1 MSKGS
6 EYENILLEGDEVLT
20 ITLNRPDIHNPFDE
34 MVIAELTDIFRKVK
48 DSGSVRVLVIT
59 GAGGSFCAGADLN
72 WMKKM
77 ADFPREE
84 NLADAERL
92 SDLFSALEAIEVP
105 TIAKVNGAAFGGGA
119 GLVCACDFAIAS
131 ERAKLAF
138 SEVKLGLLPGVV
150 SPYVIDRIGVKRA
163 VRLFTSGERLNAERA
178 LMMGIV
184 DRVVPPEELDK
195 AVKGLVELIM
205 TGGARA
211 VKECKR
217 LARTQGTMDRNSFKK
232 YCIEAIAD
240 ARASEEGKEGGGAF
254 LEKRAPTWRRSDE
267 DR

>member
-1 MSKGS
+1 LSKSS

-34 MVIAELTDIFRKVK
+34 MVISELTDCFRMVK
-48 DSGSVRVLVIT
+48 DNGSIRVVVIT
-59 GAGGSFCAGADLN
+59 GAGRSFCAGADLN

-77 ADFPREE
+77 AAFPRED

-92 SDLFSALEAIEVP
+92 SDMFSALEAIEVP

-150 SPYVIDRIGVKRA
+150 SVYVIDRIGVKRA
-163 VRLFTSGERLNAERA
+163 VQLFTSGERLNAERA

-184 DRVVPPEELDK
+184 DGVVPPEELDK
-195 AVKGLVELIM
+195 EVKGLVEQIM
-205 TGGARA
+205 TGGPRA

-217 LARTQGTMDRNSFKK
+217 LARTQGSMDRGSFKK
-232 YCIEAIAD
+232 HCIEAIAD
-240 ARASEEGKEGGGAF
+240 ARASEEGKEGVGAF
-254 LEKRAPTWRRSDE
+254 LEKREPAWRRE
-267 DR
+267 NADR